1 MNFRITAIALGI
13 TVLLSGCQNG
23 ALNTDAL
30 MKSGSD
36 AYKAA
41 TLTDQDVINMTEGS
55 CKALDAESKIA
66 SSKSK
71 YSKRLN
77 KIAKNLGNDINGRPA
92 NYKVYLTSDVN
103 AWAMANGCIRV
114 YSGLMDMMTDDEV
127 EGVVGHEIGHVALG
141 HSKKAMQVAY
151 STSAAHNAAG
161 AAGGIAGQLSS
172 TQLAD
177 LGEDLINAQ
186 FSQKQESDA
195 DNYSY
200 DMLKKRGLPTKG
212 LVTAFEKL
220 AKMSGGSEKSL
231 FSSHPPSQE
240 RADNIKKRIAED
252 K

>member
-1 MNFRITAIALGI
+1 MDFRVTAIAVGI

-23 ALNTDAL
+23 LNTNAL
-30 MKSGSD
+30 LDSGSQ

-41 TLTDQDVINMTEGS
+41 TLTDQDVKNMTDGACKEMDAGS
-55 CKALDAESKIA
+55 NIA
-66 SSKSK
+66 SAKSK
-71 YSKRLN
+71 YTKRLN
-77 KIAKNLGNDINGRPA
+77 KIAKNLGNNINGTPA

-114 YSGLMDMMTDDEV
+114 YSGLMDMMNDDEI
-127 EGVVGHEIGHVALG
+127 EGVLGHEMGHVALG
-141 HSKKAMQVAY
+141 HTKKAMQVAY
-151 STSAAHNAAG
+151 SAAAAHTAAG
-161 AAGGIAGQLSS
+161 AAGGVVGQLSS

-195 DNYSY
+195 DDYSY
-200 DMLKKRGLPTKG
+200 DLLKKRKLPVKG

-220 AKMSGGSEKSL
+220 AKLSGGSEKSL

-240 RADNIKKRIAED
+240 RADHMKERMAQD

>member
-1 MNFRITAIALGI
+1 MNFRLTSIALGVA
-13 TVLLSGCQNG
+13 VLLSGCQNG
-23 ALNTDAL
+23 ALNTDA
-30 MKSGSD
+30 MMRSGSD

-41 TLTDQDVINMTEGS
+41 TLTDQDVINMTDGA
-55 CKALDAESKIA
+55 CKAMDGESQIA

-71 YSKRLN
+71 YTKRLN
-77 KIAKNLGNDINGRPA
+77 KIAKNLGNNINGTPA
-92 NYKVYLTSDVN
+92 NYKVYITSDVN

-127 EGVVGHEIGHVALG
+127 EGVLGHEMGHVALG
-141 HSKKAMQVAY
+141 HTKKAMQVAY
-151 STSAAHNAAG
+151 SASAAHNAAG

-195 DNYSY
+195 DDYSY
-200 DMLKKRGLPTKG
+200 DLLKKRGLPTKG

-240 RADNIKKRIAED
+240 RADHIKQRIAAN